1 MLRSLAMNRL
11 GNAFGGG
18 RSSKY
23 TVIARFAFSSW
34 QFKTQMASWLVKL
47 PELSGGI
54 KPSGMIQWVSPF
66 ISLFPLCILKGRPK
80 PLLINYLENA
90 AGTPP
95 STVSMHPV
103 VFAVFSEAK

>member
-1 MLRSLAMNRL
+1 
-11 GNAFGGG
+11 
-18 RSSKY
+18 
-23 TVIARFAFSSW
+23 
-34 QFKTQMASWLVKL
+34 MASWLVKL

-54 KPSGMIQWVSPF
+54 KPSGMIQWVS
-66 ISLFPLCILKGRPK
+66 LFPLCFLKGRPK
-80 PLLINYLENA
+80 PFLSNYLENA